1 MSLTSISAVIGRDP
15 LCLGPLDTCLAS
27 RVPWIVA
34 KSLAE
39 HAAHRTGI
47 TMNIHKQVV
56 ALCLTA
62 SMAMGAFGAQWSLAA
77 GANSGGVNGSVSG
90 GSVNGNS
97 PKKLMPTIASFTPTA
112 SLALKS
118 VVTVTGTNF
127 GAGTTLALVQ
137 GTRLTRTPAT
147 LAANGTSLT
156 FTPTAGT
163 AVGLYN
169 IRVTNAA
176 GSVTTLSNLRVTL

>member
-1 MSLTSISAVIGRDP
+1 
-15 LCLGPLDTCLAS
+15 
-27 RVPWIVA
+27 
-34 KSLAE
+34 
-39 HAAHRTGI
+39 
-47 TMNIHKQVV
+47 MNIHKQVV

-77 GANSGGVNGSVSG
+77 GANSGGVNGGVNGGVS

-127 GAGTTLALVQ
+127 AAGTTLTLVQ
-137 GTRLTRTPAT
+137 GTRLIPT
-147 LAANGTSLT
+147 LAVLAADGTSLT
-156 FTPTAGT
+156 FRLPASTT
-163 AVGLYN
+163 VGLYN

>member
-1 MSLTSISAVIGRDP
+1 MADE
-15 LCLGPLDTCLAS
+15 
-27 RVPWIVA
+27 
-34 KSLAE
+34 K
-39 HAAHRTGI
+39 AHE
-47 TMNIHKQVV
+47 
-56 ALCLTA
+56 
-62 SMAMGAFGAQWSLAA
+62 GAFIGGKIVLRSIWNRNLRNLKRLVDEIVKTGTSSTPIIGVELDMAFAGPGAKI
-77 GANSGGVNGSVSG
+77 GGVNG

-127 GAGTTLALVQ
+127 GAGTTLTLVQ